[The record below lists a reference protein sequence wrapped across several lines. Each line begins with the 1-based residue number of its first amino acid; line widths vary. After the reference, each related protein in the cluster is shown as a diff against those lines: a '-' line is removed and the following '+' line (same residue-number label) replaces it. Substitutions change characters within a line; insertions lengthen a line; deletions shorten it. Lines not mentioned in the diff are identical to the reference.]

1 MLKTGKRINPYR
13 KYAEEFKR
21 KLVDD
26 YENGIMSV
34 PQMERQ
40 YGVSNSLVY
49 KWIYKFSTYN
59 EKNIR
64 IVEMKDSQTHR
75 VKALEEKVK
84 DLERAV
90 GQKQIMIDY
99 LEKVIDLAKE
109 VYSIDIKKN
118 SNTHPLVVPRQPG
131 NHELFSQ

>member
-1 MLKTGKRINPYR
+1 MLKTGKRINSHR

-40 YGVSNSLVY
+40 YGVSNAVIYS
-49 KWIYKFSTYN
+49 WIYKFSTYN

-99 LEKVIDLAKE
+99 LEKMVDLAKE
-109 VYSIDIKKN
+109 VYSIDLKKN
-118 SNTHPLVVPRQPG
+118 SNTPPYG
-131 NHELFSQ
+131 GSTTTGKS

>member
-34 PQMERQ
+34 PQMERH
-40 YGVSNSLVY
+40 YGVSNALVY
-49 KWIYKFSTYN
+49 RWIYKYSTYN

-99 LEKVIDLAKE
+99 LEKMIDLAKE
-109 VYSIDIKKN
+109 DYSIDIKKN
-118 SNTHPLVVPRQPG
+118 SNTPPYG
-131 NHELFSQ
+131 GSKTTGKS